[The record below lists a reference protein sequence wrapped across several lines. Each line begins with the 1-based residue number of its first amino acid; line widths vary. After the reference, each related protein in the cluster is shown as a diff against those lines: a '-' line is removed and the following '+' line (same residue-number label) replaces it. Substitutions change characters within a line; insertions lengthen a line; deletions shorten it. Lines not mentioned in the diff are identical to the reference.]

1 MISLT
6 RYIVEGARTTSSN
19 ADRRKELEAWLK
31 NKKYPDYVDTLNKML
46 EDPKAK
52 TLLVDGFGGEL
63 GDTKFEFAVKQIQ
76 ANKLMPTQSEID
88 IDKSLA
94 RSINKPESIKNVF
107 KEPVTINNMPLVTF
121 NGEYVIDGHH
131 RWIEA
136 MAYNPEAK
144 MLCFDY
150 SADITPMKMLKAVQG
165 AIASVLAETPE
176 KDSIPSSKVTGQDAF
191 KWKHDDIVDWCM
203 DNITNDAAV
212 EFSKEFDIETVHH
225 MASIIADNIVNMQ
238 KNNSPENWAP
248 KRELMPQTDKAGTEK
263 GNKASATPTSKG
275 SALNKLKDGK
285 IAAAAI

>member
-1 MISLT
+1 MVNLYD
-6 RYIVEGARTTSSN
+6 YIYENARTTASN
-19 ADRRKELEAWLK
+19 KERRKELENWLK
-31 NKKYPDYVDTLNKML
+31 NKKYPDYVNTLNKML

-52 TLLVDGFGGEL
+52 SLLVDGFGGEL
-63 GDTKFEFAVKQIQ
+63 GDTKFTFAVKHIQ

-88 IDKSLA
+88 VSKSLE
-94 RSINKPESIKNVF
+94 RSITKPQNIQNIF

-150 SADITPMKMLKAVQG
+150 SADITPVKMLKAVQG
-165 AIASVLAETPE
+165 TIASVIAETPE
-176 KDSIPSSKVTGQDAF
+176 RKNIPSSKVTGQNAF
-191 KWKHDDIVDWCM
+191 KWKHSDIVDWCM
-203 DNITNDAAV
+203 ENITDDVAA
-212 EFSKEFDIETVHH
+212 EFAKEFDIETVHQ
-225 MASIIADNIVNMQ
+225 MASIIADNIINMQ

-263 GNKASATPTSKG
+263 GNKASAAPTSKG

-285 IAAAAI
+285 IFADAI